1 MERYI
6 KRIIDIQGKLKSKSL
21 FLFGPRQTG
30 KSSLIANQ
38 IQDDVKLS
46 WSLLNARIRRRCQAD
61 PGVLRD
67 EIETR
72 GIHDGL
78 VIIDEIQKVP
88 ELLDEVHLLIEET
101 DIRFLLTGS
110 SARRLK
116 EQGVNLLGGRAGK
129 MNLHPFVWPEIRE
142 FKPTLDRILK
152 HGLLPSVFL
161 SDTPDDVLDAYIN
174 VYLQE
179 EIAGEGLVR
188 QLPKFER
195 FLEVAALT
203 NAEEIN
209 YSNIASDVMMSRASI
224 TEWYGIL
231 YDTMIGFAVPPYTK
245 TKKRKAVVTE
255 RFYFF
260 DVGLVR
266 FLLGLGDLVD
276 TQTEYGKLFETYI
289 AEELSAYLD
298 YNKRKEKLSYW
309 RTRQSSFEVDF
320 VIGDEVAIETKTTK
334 LVNENKDLRGL
345 RALKEE
351 GIFKKYIVVSR
362 DSISRTTDDGI
373 ILLPWSLF
381 LDWLW
386 EGKIIGETSSHCEIL
401 PHKSAT

>member
-1 MERYI
+1 MEKYVH
-6 KRIIDIQGKLKSKSL
+6 RIIDIQTKLKSKSL

-30 KSSLIANQ
+30 KSSLISHQ
-38 IQDDVKLS
+38 IQDNVKLS

-88 ELLDEVHLLIEET
+88 ELLDEIHLLIEET

-129 MNLHPFVWPEIRE
+129 INLHPFVWPEIRE
-142 FKPTLDRILK
+142 FNPTLDRILK
-152 HGLLPSVFL
+152 YGLLPPAFL
-161 SDTPDDVLDAYIN
+161 SDSPDDVLDDYIN
-174 VYLQE
+174 VYLQDV
-179 EIAGEGLVR
+179 IAGEGLVR

-195 FLEVAALT
+195 FLEVAAIT

-209 YSNIASDVMMSRASI
+209 YSNIANDVMMSRGSI

-231 YDTMIGFAVPPYTK
+231 YDTIIGFSVPPYTK
-245 TKKRKAVVTE
+245 TKKRKAVETE
-255 RFYFF
+255 RFYYF

-266 FLLGLGDLVD
+266 LLLGLDNLID

-298 YNKRKEKLSYW
+298 YRQRKEKLSYW
-309 RTRQSSFEVDF
+309 RTRQTSFEVNF
-320 VIGDEVAIETKTTK
+320 IIGDDVAIETKTTK
-334 LVNENKDLRGL
+334 LVNDKKDLRGL

-351 GIFKKYIVVSR
+351 GIFRKYIVVSR
-362 DSISRTTDDGI
+362 DSITRTTDDGI
-373 ILLPWSLF
+373 TLLPWNLF

-386 EGKIIGETSSHCEIL
+386 DGKII
-401 PHKSAT
+401 

>member
-1 MERYI
+1 MENYI
-6 KRIIDIQGKLKSKSL
+6 HRIIGIQSRLKNKSL

-30 KSSLIANQ
+30 KSSLIGNQ
-38 IQDDVKLS
+38 IQDDIKLS
-46 WSLLNARIRRRCQAD
+46 WSLLNARIRRRCQTD

-67 EIETR
+67 EIKTR
-72 GIHDGL
+72 GINDGL

-88 ELLDEVHLLIEET
+88 DLLDEVHLLIEET
-101 DIRFLLTGS
+101 GIRFLLTGS

-152 HGLLPSVFL
+152 YGMLPSVFL
-161 SDTPDDVLDAYIN
+161 SDSPDEILDDYIN

-203 NAEEIN
+203 NAKEIN
-209 YSNIASDVMMSRASI
+209 YSNIASDVMMSRGSI

-231 YDTMIGFAVPPYTK
+231 YDTMIGVSVPPYTK
-245 TKKRKAVVTE
+245 TKKRKAVETE
-255 RFYFF
+255 RFYYF

-266 FLLGLGDLVD
+266 FLLSLNDIVD

-289 AEELSAYLD
+289 AEELTAYLD
-298 YNKRKEKLSYW
+298 YNRRKERLTYW

-334 LVNENKDLRGL
+334 LVNESKDLRGL

-362 DSISRTTDDGI
+362 DNISRTTEDGI
-373 ILLPWSLF
+373 TLLPWNLF

-386 EGKIIGETSSHCEIL
+386 DGKII
-401 PHKSAT
+401 

>member
-6 KRIIDIQGKLKSKSL
+6 KRIIDIQSKLKNKSL

-46 WSLLNARIRRRCQAD
+46 WSLLNARIRRRCQDD

-72 GIHDGL
+72 GIQDGL

-142 FKPTLDRILK
+142 FNPTLDRILK
-152 HGLLPSVFL
+152 YGLLPSAFL
-161 SDTPDDVLDAYIN
+161 SETPDDVLDDYIN
-174 VYLQE
+174 VYLQD

-231 YDTMIGFAVPPYTK
+231 YDTMIGFAVSPYTK
-245 TKKRKAVVTE
+245 TKKRKAVETE
-255 RFYFF
+255 RFYYF

-289 AEELSAYLD
+289 AEELLAYLD

-320 VIGDEVAIETKTTK
+320 VIGDDIAIETKTTK

-373 ILLPWSLF
+373 MLLPWNLF

-386 EGKIIGETSSHCEIL
+386 EGKIV
-401 PHKSAT
+401 

>member
-1 MERYI
+1 MERYL

-46 WSLLNARIRRRCQAD
+46 WTLLNVRIRRRCQAD

-116 EQGVNLLGGRAGK
+116 KQGVNLLGGRAGK

-152 HGLLPSVFL
+152 YGLLPSAFL

-245 TKKRKAVVTE
+245 TKKRKAVETE

-276 TQTEYGKLFETYI
+276 TQTEYGKLFEAYI

-320 VIGDEVAIETKTTK
+320 VIGDDVAIKTKTTK
-334 LVNENKDLRGL
+334 LVNESKDLRGL

-362 DSISRTTDDGI
+362 DNISRTTDDGI
-373 ILLPWSLF
+373 MLLPWNLF

-386 EGKIIGETSSHCEIL
+386 EGKII
-401 PHKSAT
+401 

>member
-1 MERYI
+1 MERYV
-6 KRIIDIQGKLKSKSL
+6 KRIIDIQSKLKSKSL

-30 KSSLIANQ
+30 KSSLIGNQ

-78 VIIDEIQKVP
+78 VIIDEI
-88 ELLDEVHLLIEET
+88 IEET

-152 HGLLPSVFL
+152 YGMLPSVFL
-161 SDTPDDVLDAYIN
+161 SDTPDDVLDDYIN
-174 VYLQE
+174 VYLQD

-245 TKKRKAVVTE
+245 TKKRKAVETE
-255 RFYFF
+255 RFYYF

-266 FLLGLGDLVD
+266 FLLSLGDLVD

-298 YNKRKEKLSYW
+298 YNKCKEKLSYW

-320 VIGDEVAIETKTTK
+320 VIGDDVAIETKTTK

-362 DSISRTTDDGI
+362 DSICRTTDDGI
-373 ILLPWSLF
+373 MLLPWNLF

-386 EGKIIGETSSHCEIL
+386 EGKIV
-401 PHKSAT
+401 

>member
-6 KRIIDIQGKLKSKSL
+6 KRIIDIQSKLKSKSL

-72 GIHDGL
+72 GIRDGL

-152 HGLLPSVFL
+152 YGMLPSVFL
-161 SDTPDDVLDAYIN
+161 SDTPDDVLDDYIN
-174 VYLQE
+174 VYLQD

-245 TKKRKAVVTE
+245 TKKRKAVETE
-255 RFYFF
+255 RFYYF
-260 DVGLVR
+260 DAGLVR
-266 FLLGLGDLVD
+266 FLIGLGDLVD

-298 YNKRKEKLSYW
+298 YSKCKEKLSYW

-320 VIGDEVAIETKTTK
+320 VIGDNVAIETKTTK

-373 ILLPWSLF
+373 MLLPWNLF

-386 EGKIIGETSSHCEIL
+386 EGKIV
-401 PHKSAT
+401 

>member
-1 MERYI
+1 MYV
-6 KRIIDIQGKLKSKSL
+6 KRIIDIQTRLKSKSL

-152 HGLLPSVFL
+152 YGLLPSVFL
-161 SDTPDDVLDAYIN
+161 SDSPDDVLDAYIN

-195 FLEVAALT
+195 FLEVAAIT

-231 YDTMIGFAVPPYTK
+231 YDTMIGFS
-245 TKKRKAVVTE
+245 KRKAVETE
-255 RFYFF
+255 RFYYF

-266 FLLGLGDLVD
+266 FLLGLGDIVD

-298 YNKRKEKLSYW
+298 YNKRKERLSYW
-309 RTRQSSFEVDF
+309 RTSKSSFEVDF
-320 VIGDEVAIETKTTK
+320 AIGDEVAIETKTTK
-334 LVNENKDLRGL
+334 LVNEKKDLRGL

-351 GIFKKYIVVSR
+351 GIFKKYIIVSR
-362 DSISRTTDDGI
+362 DSICRTTDDGI
-373 ILLPWSLF
+373 ILLPWNFF

-386 EGKIIGETSSHCEIL
+386 DGKII
-401 PHKSAT
+401 

>member
-1 MERYI
+1 MEKYI
-6 KRIIDIQGKLKSKSL
+6 KRIIDIQPKLKSKSL

-30 KSSLIANQ
+30 KSSLISNQ

-46 WSLLNARIRRRCQAD
+46 WSLLNSRIRRRCQAD
-61 PGVLRD
+61 PGVLCD

-72 GIHDGL
+72 GIHEGL

-110 SARRLK
+110 SERRLK

-129 MNLHPFVWPEIRE
+129 MNLHPFVWSEIRE
-142 FKPTLDRILK
+142 LNPTLDRILK
-152 HGLLPSVFL
+152 YGMLPSVFL
-161 SDTPDDVLDAYIN
+161 SDTPDDVLDDYIN

-209 YSNIASDVMMSRASI
+209 YSNIASDVMMSRGSI

-231 YDTMIGFAVPPYTK
+231 YDTMIGFSVPPYTK
-245 TKKRKAVVTE
+245 TKKRKAVETE
-255 RFYFF
+255 RFYYF

-266 FLLGLGDLVD
+266 FLLGLGDIVD

-289 AEELSAYLD
+289 
-298 YNKRKEKLSYW
+298 
-309 RTRQSSFEVDF
+309 RQSSFEVDF
-320 VIGDEVAIETKTTK
+320 VIGDDVAIETKTTK

-362 DSISRTTDDGI
+362 DSISRTTEDGI
-373 ILLPWSLF
+373 TLLPWNLF

-386 EGKIIGETSSHCEIL
+386 DGKII
-401 PHKSAT
+401 

>member
-1 MERYI
+1 M
-6 KRIIDIQGKLKSKSL
+6 
-21 FLFGPRQTG
+21 
-30 KSSLIANQ
+30 
-38 IQDDVKLS
+38 
-46 WSLLNARIRRRCQAD
+46 
-61 PGVLRD
+61 
-67 EIETR
+67 
-72 GIHDGL
+72 
-78 VIIDEIQKVP
+78 IIDEIQKVP

-116 EQGVNLLGGRAGK
+116 KQGVNLLGGRAGK

-152 HGLLPSVFL
+152 YGLLPSAFL

-245 TKKRKAVVTE
+245 TKKRKAVETE

-276 TQTEYGKLFETYI
+276 TQTEYGKLFEAYI

-320 VIGDEVAIETKTTK
+320 VIGDDVAIKTKTTK
-334 LVNENKDLRGL
+334 LVNESKDLRGL

-362 DSISRTTDDGI
+362 DNISRTTDDGI
-373 ILLPWSLF
+373 MLLPWNLF

-386 EGKIIGETSSHCEIL
+386 EGKII
-401 PHKSAT
+401 

>member
-1 MERYI
+1 MEKYI
-6 KRIIDIQGKLKSKSL
+6 QRIIDIQSKLDGKSL

-38 IQDDVKLS
+38 IKDDVKLS
-46 WSLLNARIRRRCQAD
+46 WSLLNARIRRRCQSD

-72 GIHDGL
+72 EIHDGL

-101 DIRFLLTGS
+101 KIRFLLTGS

-142 FKPTLDRILK
+142 FNPTLDRILK
-152 HGLLPSVFL
+152 YGLLPSVFL
-161 SDTPDDVLDAYIN
+161 SDVPDDILDDYIN

-209 YSNIASDVMMSRASI
+209 YSNIASDVMMSRSSI

-231 YDTMIGFAVPPYTK
+231 YDTMIGFAVQPYTK
-245 TKKRKAVVTE
+245 TKKRKAVETE
-255 RFYFF
+255 RFYYF

-266 FLLGLGDLVD
+266 VLLGLGELVD
-276 TQTEYGKLFETYI
+276 TQAEYGKLFETYI

-298 YNKRKEKLSYW
+298 YNRRKEKLSYW

-334 LVNENKDLRGL
+334 LVNEKRDLKGL

-362 DSISRTTDDGI
+362 DNISRTTDDGI
-373 ILLPWSLF
+373 TLLPWNLF

-386 EGKIIGETSSHCEIL
+386 DGKII
-401 PHKSAT
+401 

>member
-1 MERYI
+1 MEGYI
-6 KRIIDIQGKLKSKSL
+6 KRVLDIETKLKSKSL

-46 WSLLNARIRRRCQAD
+46 WSLLNARIRRRCQED

-72 GIHDGL
+72 KIHDGL

-116 EQGVNLLGGRAGK
+116 EKGVNLLGGRAGK
-129 MNLHPFVWPEIRE
+129 MNLHPFVWPEVRE
-142 FKPTLDRILK
+142 FNPTLDRILK
-152 HGLLPSVFL
+152 YGMLPSVFL
-161 SDTPDDVLDAYIN
+161 SDSPDDVLDDYIN
-174 VYLQE
+174 VYLQD

-195 FLEVAALT
+195 FLDTAALT

-209 YSNIASDVMMSRASI
+209 YSNIAGDVMMSRASI

-231 YDTMIGFAVPPYTK
+231 YDTLIGFSVPPYTK
-245 TKKRKAVVTE
+245 TKKRKAVDTE
-255 RFYFF
+255 RFYYF

-266 FLLGLGDLVD
+266 YLLGLDDIVD

-298 YNKRKEKLSYW
+298 YNKRRESLSYW
-309 RTRQSSFEVDF
+309 RTQQSSFEVDY
-320 VIGDEVAIETKTTK
+320 VIGDEVAVETKTTK
-334 LVNENKDLRGL
+334 RVNEKKDLRGL

-351 GIFKKYIVVSR
+351 GIFMKYIVVSR
-362 DSISRTTDDGI
+362 DNISRTTDDGI
-373 ILLPWSLF
+373 ILLPWNLF

-386 EGKIIGETSSHCEIL
+386 EGKIL
-401 PHKSAT
+401 

>member
-1 MERYI
+1 MEKYI
-6 KRIIDIQGKLKSKSL
+6 QRIIDIQTRLKNKSL

-30 KSSLIANQ
+30 KSSLIHNQ

-46 WSLLNARIRRRCQAD
+46 WSLLNARIRRRCQSD

-116 EQGVNLLGGRAGK
+116 ERGVNLLGGRAGK

-142 FKPTLDRILK
+142 FNPTLDRILK
-152 HGLLPSVFL
+152 YGMLPSVFL
-161 SDTPDDVLDAYIN
+161 SDVPDEVLDDYIN

-195 FLEVAALT
+195 FLEIAALT

-209 YSNIASDVMMSRASI
+209 YSNIASDVMMSRGSI

-231 YDTMIGFAVPPYTK
+231 YDTMVGFSIPPYTK
-245 TKKRKAVVTE
+245 TKKRKSVETG
-255 RFYFF
+255 RFYYF

-266 FLLGLGDLVD
+266 FLLGLDDIVD

-289 AEELSAYLD
+289 AEELTAYLD
-298 YNKRKEKLSYW
+298 YSRRKEKLTYW

-320 VIGDEVAIETKTTK
+320 LIGDEVAIETKTTK
-334 LVNENKDLRGL
+334 LVNEKKDLRGL
-345 RALKEE
+345 MALKEE

-362 DSISRTTDDGI
+362 DSISRTMGDGI
-373 ILLPWSLF
+373 TLLPWKLF

-386 EGKIIGETSSHCEIL
+386 DGKIV
-401 PHKSAT
+401 

>member
-6 KRIIDIQGKLKSKSL
+6 KRIIDIQTKLKSKAL
-21 FLFGPRQTG
+21 FLFGPRETG

-38 IQDDVKLS
+38 LQDDVKLS
-46 WSLLNARIRRRCQAD
+46 WSLLNTRIRRRCQAD

-110 SARRLK
+110 SARKLK

-129 MNLHPFVWPEIRE
+129 MNLHPFVWPEVRE
-142 FKPTLDRILK
+142 FNPTLDRILK
-152 HGLLPSVFL
+152 YGMLPPAFL
-161 SDTPDDVLDAYIN
+161 SDSPDDVLDDYVN

-195 FLEVAALT
+195 FIEVAALT

-209 YSNIASDVMMSRASI
+209 YSNIASDVMMSRNSI
-224 TEWYGIL
+224 AEWYGIL
-231 YDTMIGFAVPPYTK
+231 YDTMIGFSIPPYTK
-245 TKKRKAVVTE
+245 TKKRKTVETE
-255 RFYFF
+255 RFYYF
-260 DVGLVR
+260 DVGLAR
-266 FLLGLGDLVD
+266 FLIGLTDPVD

-289 AEELSAYLD
+289 AQELSAYLD
-298 YNKRKEKLSYW
+298 YGKHKEKLSYW

-334 LVNENKDLRGL
+334 LVNEKKDLRGL

-351 GIFKKYIVVSR
+351 GIFKKYIIVSR

-373 ILLPWSLF
+373 ILLPWNLF

-386 EGKIIGETSSHCEIL
+386 DGKII
-401 PHKSAT
+401 

>member
-67 EIETR
+67 EIATR

-129 MNLHPFVWPEIRE
+129 MNLHPFVWPEIKE
-142 FKPTLDRILK
+142 LN
-152 HGLLPSVFL
+152 
-161 SDTPDDVLDAYIN
+161 DVLDDYIN
-174 VYLQE
+174 VYLQD

-209 YSNIASDVMMSRASI
+209 YSNIASDVMMSRGSI

-245 TKKRKAVVTE
+245 TKKRKAVETE
-255 RFYFF
+255 RFYYF

-266 FLLGLGDLVD
+266 FLLGLRDIVD

-320 VIGDEVAIETKTTK
+320 VIGDDVAIETKTTK

-345 RALKEE
+345 RALQEE

-362 DSISRTTDDGI
+362 DSISRTTEDGI
-373 ILLPWSLF
+373 TLLPWNLF

-386 EGKIIGETSSHCEIL
+386 DGKII
-401 PHKSAT
+401 

>member
-1 MERYI
+1 MEKYI
-6 KRIIDIQGKLKSKSL
+6 QRIIDIQTRLKNKSL

-30 KSSLIANQ
+30 KSSLIHNQ

-46 WSLLNARIRRRCQAD
+46 WSLLNARIRRRCQSD

-116 EQGVNLLGGRAGK
+116 ERGVNLLGGRAGK

-142 FKPTLDRILK
+142 FNPTLDRILK
-152 HGLLPSVFL
+152 YGMLPSVFL
-161 SDTPDDVLDAYIN
+161 SDVPDEVLDDYIN

-195 FLEVAALT
+195 FLEISALT

-209 YSNIASDVMMSRASI
+209 YSNIASGVMMSRGSI

-231 YDTMIGFAVPPYTK
+231 YDTMVGFSIPPYTK
-245 TKKRKAVVTE
+245 TKKRKSVETG
-255 RFYFF
+255 RFYYF

-266 FLLGLGDLVD
+266 FLLGFDDIVD

-289 AEELSAYLD
+289 AEELTAYLD
-298 YNKRKEKLSYW
+298 YSRRKEKLTYW

-320 VIGDEVAIETKTTK
+320 LIGDEVAIETKTTK
-334 LVNENKDLRGL
+334 LVNEKKDLRGL
-345 RALKEE
+345 MALKEE

-373 ILLPWSLF
+373 TLLPWKLF

-386 EGKIIGETSSHCEIL
+386 DGKIV
-401 PHKSAT
+401 

>member
-1 MERYI
+1 MEKYI
-6 KRIIDIQGKLKSKSL
+6 QRIIDIQPKLKSKSL

-129 MNLHPFVWPEIRE
+129 MNLHPFVWSEIKE
-142 FKPTLDRILK
+142 LNPTLDRILK
-152 HGLLPSVFL
+152 YGMLPSVFL
-161 SDTPDDVLDAYIN
+161 SDTPDDVLDDYIN
-174 VYLQE
+174 VYLQD
-179 EIAGEGLVR
+179 EIAG
-188 QLPKFER
+188 
-195 FLEVAALT
+195 
-203 NAEEIN
+203 
-209 YSNIASDVMMSRASI
+209 SI

-245 TKKRKAVVTE
+245 TKKRKAVETE
-255 RFYFF
+255 RFYYF

-266 FLLGLGDLVD
+266 FLLGFRDIVD

-320 VIGDEVAIETKTTK
+320 VIGDDVAIETKTTK

-345 RALKEE
+345 RALQEE

-362 DSISRTTDDGI
+362 DSISRTTEDGI
-373 ILLPWSLF
+373 TLLPWNLF

-386 EGKIIGETSSHCEIL
+386 DGKII
-401 PHKSAT
+401 